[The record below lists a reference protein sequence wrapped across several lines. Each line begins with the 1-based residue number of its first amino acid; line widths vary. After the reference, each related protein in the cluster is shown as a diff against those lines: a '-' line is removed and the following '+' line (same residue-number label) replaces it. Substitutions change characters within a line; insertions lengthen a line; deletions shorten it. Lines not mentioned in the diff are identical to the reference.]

1 MLNNIG
7 FVISEEDLALGSGT
21 RLDYSELLCGRS
33 FITVKMDRE
42 SFWHRHQKS
51 YQGLMYFDQT
61 HSHKIHLKLTRSE
74 LTIERSYQTH
84 SHNVC
89 LKVTFG
95 NNSANE
101 KAWIICLLQPST
113 LPFPLFKR
121 VILIFPW
128 SWRDSQVAHH
138 DCRPQIAILSW
149 SNINSF
155 FC

>member
-7 FVISEEDLALGSGT
+7 FVISEDLALGSGT

-51 YQGLMYFDQT
+51 YQGLIYFYQT
-61 HSHKIHLKLTRSE
+61 HSHNIHLKLTRLE

-89 LKVTFG
+89 LKMTRLLATTQPMKSHEVFVYYSPPHFPFLSIRELSLSFRGHGGTHRWLITIADLKLQF
-95 NNSANE
+95 SA
-101 KAWIICLLQPST
+101 
-113 LPFPLFKR
+113 
-121 VILIFPW
+121 
-128 SWRDSQVAHH
+128 D
-138 DCRPQIAILSW
+138 QI
-149 SNINSF
+149 
-155 FC
+155 